1 MTVTE
6 INKADEGLFEYSN
19 QKLSAVLRGLVADG
33 RVVKAQAE
41 KPKRTVFSL
50 A

>member
-6 INKADEGLFEYSN
+6 INKADEGLSEYSN

-33 RVVKAQAE
+33 RVVKTQAE